1 VGAARLKERI
11 PQELNVVYQDVV
23 YIELIHSEV
32 EGYGKDGKLENAFH
46 FPTTPAAA
54 TGFQSF
60 DIAHLPG
67 AKAAILLEAAFGTAK
82 AVPFQNN
89 GRKRKQCIET
99 LQLKPGSF
107 WRPHSARQKACP

>member
-1 VGAARLKERI
+1 MGAARLKERI

-54 TGFQSF
+54 TG
-60 DIAHLPG
+60 LN
-67 AKAAILLEAAFGTAK
+67 LLTL
-82 AVPFQNN
+82 
-89 GRKRKQCIET
+89 CIS
-99 LQLKPGSF
+99 GG
-107 WRPHSARQKACP
+107 